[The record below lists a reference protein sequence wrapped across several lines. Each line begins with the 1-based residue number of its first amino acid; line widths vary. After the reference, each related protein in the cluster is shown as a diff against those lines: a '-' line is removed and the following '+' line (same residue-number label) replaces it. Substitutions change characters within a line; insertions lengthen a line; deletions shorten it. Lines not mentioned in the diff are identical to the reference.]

1 MSEIRKCKVLCNREL
16 NMQCAWVD
24 RTVCDQ
30 VEDTT
35 EKKTKTNQSMK
46 SASGQQNLNLTKHRS
61 PCCLLQYPHTHT
73 PSHTHTHPQTRLVK
87 ILSRKF
93 LTRQSAKASNLYK
106 YSPPPPQVPLNYL
119 YKRMYSAKIE

>member
-1 MSEIRKCKVLCNREL
+1 MVFVLLCLRLESACKVLCNREL

-35 EKKTKTNQSMK
+35 EKKPKYEVSLRTAK
-46 SASGQQNLNLTKHRS
+46 SESHKASIS
-61 PCCLLQYPHTHT
+61 LLP
-73 PSHTHTHPQTRLVK
+73 PPIPPTHTHPYTRPQTRLVK

-106 YSPPPPQVPLNYL
+106 YFPPHQVPLYYL
-119 YKRMYSAKIE
+119 YKKMYSAKIE